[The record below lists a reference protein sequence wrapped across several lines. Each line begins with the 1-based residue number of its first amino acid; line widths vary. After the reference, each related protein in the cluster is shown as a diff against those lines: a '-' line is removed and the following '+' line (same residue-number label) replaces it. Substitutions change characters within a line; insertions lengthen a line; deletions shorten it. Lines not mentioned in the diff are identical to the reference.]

1 MLGSD
6 IVVGVYG
13 VYYTCMS
20 ENVNKNYTIH
30 AVVYIDMASQK
41 RRNHDVIVRQG
52 YIRTWNTKI
61 LHILQKKK
69 HLG

>member
-30 AVVYIDMASQK
+30 AVVYIDMAS
-41 RRNHDVIVRQG
+41 
-52 YIRTWNTKI
+52 
-61 LHILQKKK
+61 
-69 HLG
+69 